1 MGLDISFSQR
11 DTKVPDWERTWI
23 GRLGWPVVNHIRE
36 THDFKGTLAIVH
48 ITREELKDVIEF
60 CKKYNVETSDVQIPE
75 YFIEDLSALY
85 DKVKMLPKTKKCVD
99 VFISW

>member
-1 MGLDISFSQR
+1 MGLDVSFSQR

-23 GRLGWPVVNHIRE
+23 GRLGCPVVNHIRE

-60 CKKYNVETSDVQIPE
+60 CKKYNVETSDAPIPE
-75 YFIEDLSALY
+75 YFIEDLYALY

-99 VFISW
+99 VFMSW

>member
-1 MGLDISFSQR
+1 MGLDVSFSQR

-48 ITREELKDVIEF
+48 ITREELEDVIEF
-60 CKKYNVETSDVQIPE
+60 CKKYNVETSDAQIPE

>member
-1 MGLDISFSQR
+1 MGLDVSFSQL

-60 CKKYNVETSDVQIPE
+60 CKKYNVETPDAPIPE
-75 YFIEDLSALY
+75 YFIEDLSSLY

>member
-1 MGLDISFSQR
+1 MGLDVSFSQR
-11 DTKVPDWERTWI
+11 DTKVTDWERTWI

-36 THDFKGTLAIVH
+36 THDFNGTLAIVH

-60 CKKYNVETSDVQIPE
+60 CKKYNVEIPDAPIPE

-85 DKVKMLPKTKKCVD
+85 DKVKMSPKTKKCVD

>member
-1 MGLDISFSQR
+1 MGLDVSFSQR

-60 CKKYNVETSDVQIPE
+60 CKKYNVETPDAQIPE

>member
-1 MGLDISFSQR
+1 MGLDVSFSQR

-23 GRLGWPVVNHIRE
+23 GSLGWPVVNHLRE

-60 CKKYNVETSDVQIPE
+60 CKKYNVETSDAPIPE
-75 YFIEDLSALY
+75 YFIEDLYALY

-99 VFISW
+99 VFMSW

>member
-1 MGLDISFSQR
+1 MGLDVSFSQR
-11 DTKVPDWERTWI
+11 DTKVPDWERKWI

-60 CKKYNVETSDVQIPE
+60 CKKYNVETSDAPIPE
-75 YFIEDLSALY
+75 YFIEDLYALY

-99 VFISW
+99 VFMSW

>member
-1 MGLDISFSQR
+1 MGLDVSFSLR

-60 CKKYNVETSDVQIPE
+60 CKKYNVETSDAPIPE
-75 YFIEDLSALY
+75 YFIEDLYALY

-99 VFISW
+99 VFMSW

>member
-1 MGLDISFSQR
+1 MGLDVSFSQR

-60 CKKYNVETSDVQIPE
+60 CKKYNVGIPDAPIPE

-85 DKVKMLPKTKKCVD
+85 DKVKMSPKTKKCVD

>member
-1 MGLDISFSQR
+1 MGLDVSFSQR
-11 DTKVPDWERTWI
+11 DTKVPEWERTWI

-36 THDFKGTLAIVH
+36 THDFKGTLATVY

-60 CKKYNVETSDVQIPE
+60 CGKYNIETPDAPIPE

-85 DKVKMLPKTKKCVD
+85 DKVKKFPKTKKCVD